1 MADVDTGGGGGGR
14 KKKGG
19 PKTNKKSTR
28 IDMTAMVDV
37 AFLLLTFFVLT
48 ATMADNAVMELTMP
62 PKTDEDI
69 PDEDKYKKIVEDKIM
84 TIVLDEDDKIKY
96 FIGITDPDVET
107 TNYDPNKGI
116 REAIKG
122 HIYGTKKELGV
133 PLCKDV
139 NNVGLNEG
147 KCWDPIFVIKP
158 KKTSRYKNLVDL
170 LDELAI
176 MKAPK
181 FAIDKYSDADS
192 VVIATSEERQAEEA
206 AAEGEAG

>member
-1 MADVDTGGGGGGR
+1 MADVDTSQGGGR
-14 KKKGG
+14 SKKGG

-28 IDMTAMVDV
+28 VDMTAMVDV

-62 PKTDEDI
+62 PKTDEEED
-69 PDEDKYKKIVEDKIM
+69 DDKYKKIIEDKIM
-84 TIVLDEDDKIKY
+84 TIVLDEDDKVKY
-96 FIGITDPDVET
+96 FVGITDPDVLT
-107 TNYDPNKGI
+107 TDFDPGKGV
-116 REAIKG
+116 REAIKE
-122 HIYGTKKELGV
+122 HVYGQQKALGV

-139 NNVGLNEG
+139 NNVGLAEG

-158 KKTSRYKNLVDL
+158 KKESRYKNLVDL

-192 VVIATSEERQAEEA
+192 VVIATSEERMAAEA
-206 AAEGEAG
+206 AGEAG